1 MSLLDTRKVAF
12 GQLRTNQAFRALTAE
27 LEKTLAEEREAYE
40 NTPAS
45 EYRRGRVNVLRE
57 LLEDMVGTSR

>member
-1 MSLLDTRKVAF
+1 MSLLDTKKVAF

-27 LEKTLAEEREAYE
+27 IEKTLAQEREVYE
-40 NTPAS
+40 NSPAS
-45 EYRRGRVNVLRE
+45 EFRRGRVCVLRE